1 MTGALHNARKGDT
14 LRDYC
19 RFALLVL
26 PAALVSSPPSVA
38 QTGVFP
44 SKPVTIVL
52 GVAPG
57 GGTDFEMRFYTT
69 KMSEYLGRP
78 FLLDYKS
85 GAGGIVAT
93 AFVAKA
99 PADGH
104 TLHALSGNF
113 TLMPAVNKNL
123 PFDILNDFAPVSLM
137 SEQPQIFLSSLSFQA
152 RNFPEMIGHARA
164 NPGKV
169 NVGTTTQGGINHFM
183 HMWQHSLTNTK
194 VTYVGYKGMGP
205 LLPDLFSGRIDV
217 AALVITQAIPL
228 VKAGKVRALGTSMS
242 TRAEV
247 WPDLPT
253 IAEQGAPEFN
263 YKSWVGIG
271 APSGTPVAVIDKLSE
286 NFAKVA
292 KAADV
297 KAALAT
303 QGTVLVG
310 STPAELRKLIVTETT
325 RWKRLVEENGI
336 IVDQ

>member
-1 MTGALHNARKGDT
+1 M
-14 LRDYC
+14 
-19 RFALLVL
+19 
-26 PAALVSSPPSVA
+26 A
-38 QTGVFP
+38 QTAVFP
-44 SKPVTIVL
+44 SRPVTIVL

-123 PFDILNDFAPVSLM
+123 TFDILNDFAAVSLM
-137 SEQPQIFLSSLSFQA
+137 SEQPQIFLASPTFPA
-152 RNFPEMIGHARA
+152 RNFPEMIAYARA
-164 NPGKV
+164 NPGKIS
-169 NVGTTTQGGINHFM
+169 VGTTSQGGINHFM
-183 HMWQHSLTNTK
+183 HIWQHSLTNTK
-194 VTYVGYKGMGP
+194 VTYIGYKGMGP
-205 LLPDLFSGRIDV
+205 LLPDLFSGRLDV
-217 AALVITQAIPL
+217 AAIVITQAISL
-228 VKAGKVRALGTSMS
+228 AKSGKVRALGTSMS

-263 YKSWVGIG
+263 FKSWVGIG
-271 APSGTPVAVIDKLSE
+271 APGKTPAAVIDKLSE
-286 NFAKVA
+286 NFARVA
-292 KAADV
+292 KASDV
-297 KAALAT
+297 KEALAT
-303 QGTVLVG
+303 QGTVLIG
-310 STPAELRKLIVTETT
+310 STPAELRKLILTETT
-325 RWKRLVEENGI
+325 RWKKLVEESGI

>member
-1 MTGALHNARKGDT
+1 MTGVLLKRGYK
-14 LRDYC
+14 LRDFRC
-19 RFALLVL
+19 FVLFML
-26 PAALVSSPPSVA
+26 PAALVCSSPSMA
-38 QTGVFP
+38 QTAVFP
-44 SKPVTIVL
+44 SRPVTIVL

-123 PFDILNDFAPVSLM
+123 TFDILNDFAAVSLM
-137 SEQPQIFLSSLSFQA
+137 SEQPQIFLASPTFPA
-152 RNFPEMIGHARA
+152 RNFPEMIAYARA
-164 NPGKV
+164 NPGKIS
-169 NVGTTTQGGINHFM
+169 VGTTSQGGINHFM
-183 HMWQHSLTNTK
+183 HIWQHSLTNTK
-194 VTYVGYKGMGP
+194 VTYIGYKGMGP
-205 LLPDLFSGRIDV
+205 LLPDLFSGRLDV
-217 AALVITQAIPL
+217 AAIVITQAISL
-228 VKAGKVRALGTSMS
+228 AKSGKVRALGTSMS

-263 YKSWVGIG
+263 FKSWVGIG
-271 APSGTPVAVIDKLSE
+271 APGKTPAAVIDKLSE
-286 NFAKVA
+286 NFARVA
-292 KAADV
+292 KASDV
-297 KAALAT
+297 KEALAT
-303 QGTVLVG
+303 QGTVLIG
-310 STPAELRKLIVTETT
+310 STPAELRKLILTETT
-325 RWKRLVEENGI
+325 RWKKLVEESGI